1 MILPPF
7 FGHKTPSNDG
17 EPYRIHYSY
26 IGEDAFSYDEYP
38 KSVNKHTYIGT
49 DVLTYKIRFLPP
61 LLIHT
66 YLSQDTLSYQKLTKT
81 ALISYCSIDCL
92 SFPRRYPPEAP
103 FDILVVPGNSEAYL
117 SWSAPESYQLP
128 IKDYI
133 IKYSLANPYAI
144 MTENNSILRSENG
157 EPLTLENAQ
166 SFSENWILAKDK
178 RNPLTSITVTGL
190 INNNTYSFKVAAVN
204 AAGRGKYGYSNN
216 VTPQADSAT
225 TTTTTTTA
233 APVLNGFSITNS
245 YDMDGLFCPVG
256 THNSRSLYKHS
267 TEWWFIWWDGYDWLY
282 GYDYSFGNSYD
293 PQNLNNLMGYLVF
306 TASNFSSSQTP
317 PVSNWNGSLAGATI
331 VPAQC

>member
-26 IGEDAFSYDEYP
+26 IGEDVFSYDEYP

-66 YLSQDTLSYQKLTKT
+66 YLSQDALSYQKLTKT

-117 SWSAPESYQLP
+117 SWNAPESYQLP

-190 INNNTYSFKVAAVN
+190 INNNTYSFKVAAIN

-216 VTPQADSAT
+216 VTPQSNATT

-233 APVLNGFSITNS
+233 APGGETLTVSGLTGEQSGANGVYVQAGTYSGKPYYAKGSYVQTTYEPFVNGEYIIIWGAFGLNMWNW
-245 YDMDGLFCPVG
+245 Y
-256 THNSRSLYKHS
+256 
-267 TEWWFIWWDGYDWLY
+267 
-282 GYDYSFGNSYD
+282 
-293 PQNLNNLMGYLVF
+293 NNATGSPIGSNMSD
-306 TASNFSSSQTP
+306 TATP
-317 PVSNWNGSLAGATI
+317 PTTDWCCPEGDLIITSG
-331 VPAQC
+331 

>member
-66 YLSQDTLSYQKLTKT
+66 YLSQDALSYQKLTKT

-92 SFPRRYPPEAP
+92 SFQKRYPPEAP
-103 FDILVVPGNSEAYL
+103 FNILAVPGNSEVYL

-133 IKYSLANPYAI
+133 IKYTLANPYAI
-144 MTENNSILRSENG
+144 MTENDSILRSENG

-166 SFSENWILAKDK
+166 SFSENWILFKDK

-190 INNNTYSFKVAAVN
+190 VNNNTYSFKVAAVN

-216 VTPQADSAT
+216 VTPQATSST
-225 TTTTTTTA
+225 TTTTTSV
-233 APVLNGFSITNS
+233 PVLNGYSIIDS
-245 YDMDGLFCPVG
+245 YGMDGLFCPVDTYNG
-256 THNSRSLYKHS
+256 KPFYKHTS
-267 TEWWFIWWDGYDWLY
+267 TNDWFIWHDSHDWLY
-282 GYDYSFGNSYD
+282 GDRTGGSYD
-293 PQNLNNLMGYLVF
+293 PTNPTSIVDNLRW
-306 TASNFSSSQTP
+306 TASNFSNSLTP
-317 PVSNWNGSLAGATI
+317 PTINWNGDLAGATI
-331 VPAQC
+331 TMVQC